1 MVMWPGK
8 MAQRGKGLAAKPGTH
23 MVDRENKLSS
33 DLHTCALC
41 SHIYM
46 HIHTCIIY
54 IHVIKVENVVMRHTV
69 TRAE

>member
-1 MVMWPGK
+1 MWPSK

-41 SHIYM
+41 SHIYIYM
-46 HIHTCIIY
+46 HIHTCKIY
-54 IHVIKVENVVMRHTV
+54 IHVIKVENVVMWHTIV
-69 TRAE
+69 RAE